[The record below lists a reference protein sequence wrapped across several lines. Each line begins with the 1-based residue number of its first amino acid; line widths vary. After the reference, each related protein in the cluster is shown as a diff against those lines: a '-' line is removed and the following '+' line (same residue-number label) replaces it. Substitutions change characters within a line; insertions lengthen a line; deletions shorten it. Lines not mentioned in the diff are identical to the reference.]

1 MDFSLSEEQ
10 VQIQQLA
17 QDFAKREIVPQAEHY
32 DQVGEF
38 PMKIVDKARELGFTA
53 LNVPVESGGA
63 GLGPMEVSLV
73 AEELAYGCAGIAT
86 AITLNTLV
94 SDAIEVG
101 AGGERKEWAF
111 KKLVEGFG
119 AYCLTEPG
127 AGSDAAAISTRA
139 ERTENGY
146 KLTGSKTWI
155 SHAPQAD
162 LFVVFAK
169 TDHEKGHK
177 GISAFLLD
185 AKLPGIT
192 VGNPLPKM
200 GQKASS
206 CAEVSF
212 DGVEVSTD
220 SLMGKEGEGFKI
232 AMQVFDRSR
241 PLVASVAVGVSRRC
255 LEEATR
261 YACQRKSM
269 GVPIAAHQAVGFKLA
284 EMGMKTEAAR
294 QLVRLAAWKLQA
306 GRNNTLEAAYAKA
319 FAADTAMESAIE
331 AVQVF
336 GGYGYSKEYPVEKL
350 MRDAKV
356 LQIYE
361 GTSEI
366 QRAIMVREL
375 TRRLGPSAR

>member
-1 MDFSLSEEQ
+1 MNFSLSEEQ
-10 VQIQQLA
+10 NQIQQLA
-17 QDFAKREIVPQAEHY
+17 RDFARNEIIPKAEHY
-32 DQVGEF
+32 DQTAEF
-38 PMKIVDKARELGFTA
+38 PTEIVNKARQLGFTA

-63 GLGPMEVSLV
+63 GLGPLDIAIV

-86 AITLNTLV
+86 CVTLNSLV
-94 SDAIEVG
+94 ADAIEI
-101 AGGERKEWAF
+101 AGTDSQKEKGYAVLT
-111 KKLVEGFG
+111 KTFG

-127 AGSDAAAISTRA
+127 AGSDAAAIATRA
-139 ERTENGY
+139 HKTDTGY
-146 KLTGSKTWI
+146 RLTGSKTWI
-155 SHAPQAD
+155 SHAPQAHI
-162 LFVVFAK
+162 LVVFAK
-169 TDHEKGHK
+169 TEMDIGHK
-177 GISAFLLD
+177 GISAFLVD
-185 AKLPGIT
+185 AKAPGVT

-200 GQKASS
+200 GQKASP

-212 DGVEVSTD
+212 DDVELEAD
-220 SLMGKEGEGFKI
+220 ALLGAEGEGFKI
-232 AMQVFDRSR
+232 AMKVFDRSR
-241 PLVASVAVGVSRRC
+241 PMVASVAVGVARRC
-255 LEEATR
+255 LEESTK

-269 GVPIAAHQAVGFKLA
+269 GVPIASHQAVGFKLA

-294 QLVRLAAWKLQA
+294 QLVRLAAWKLQE
-306 GRNNTLEAAYAKA
+306 GQNSTLEAAYAKA
-319 FAADTAMESAIE
+319 FAADTAMESAVE

-375 TRRLGPSAR
+375 TRRLGR